1 MREEEQKTFVTAV
14 DFGSS
19 ALRAAA
25 ATQNEDGTLHILG
38 VEEIAKKGYIKSGMI
53 TNSTDASMQLG
64 RILLLLTNRV
74 HTQRE
79 IQATFVSIGGRLLQV
94 KTVPVKRNLLT
105 KSYITK
111 RLLED
116 MQKESIEKIS
126 ESYPDMTG
134 FNSEP
139 IQYIL
144 DDVAQSEVPS
154 STQKAQMLQTDYNV
168 FFIKKETWDK
178 LKGSFDRA
186 CKDIKYC
193 WAKPIPQM
201 TALLS
206 ETDSEEGCAIIAFG
220 AQTTT
225 LSIYGNNYCQ
235 FVKMVPFGGDHITKD
250 LQSLKISFD
259 TAEKLKRGFGY
270 ASPRY
275 IKNVQC
281 LRMQSTDPDNPTIT
295 IDNTLIAHVI
305 KARLDE
311 IVQPI
316 LTEIEKSRDK
326 IGHIYITGGGTM
338 LKGLIPYL
346 KEKTGIATDFGSHA
360 DWLDESTDKEYY
372 KPKYATLIGTLAL
385 AIDYQKN
392 HSESLTESPIG
403 KKKLSEKLKDKIL
416 DIFTE

>member
-1 MREEEQKTFVTAV
+1 MREEQKTLVTAV

-19 ALRAAA
+19 ALRAAT

-38 VEEIAKKGYIKSGMI
+38 VEEIIKRGYIKSGMI

-64 RILLLLTNRV
+64 RILLLLANRI
-74 HTQRE
+74 HAQE
-79 IQATFVSIGGRLLQV
+79 DIQAIFASVGGRLLQV
-94 KTVPVKRNLLT
+94 KNVPVKRNLLT

-126 ESYPDMTG
+126 ESYSDMTG
-134 FNSEP
+134 LNSEP

-144 DDVAQSEVPS
+144 DNVAQTDVPS
-154 STQKAQMLQTDYNV
+154 STQKAQVLQVDYNV
-168 FFIKKETWDK
+168 FFIKKETWEK

-193 WAKPIPQM
+193 WAKPMPQM

-206 ETDSEEGCAIIAFG
+206 ETDSEDGCAIIDFG

-225 LSIYGNNYCQ
+225 LNIYRDNYCQ
-235 FVKMVPFGGDHITKD
+235 FVKMVPLGGDHITKD
-250 LQSLKISFD
+250 LQSLQISFD
-259 TAEKLKRGFGY
+259 TAEKLKKGFGY
-270 ASPRY
+270 ASPQY
-275 IKNVQC
+275 IKNVQS
-281 LRMQSTDPDNPTIT
+281 LRMQSTNPDNPKIT
-295 IDNTLIAHVI
+295 IDTILIAQVI

-311 IVQPI
+311 IILPI
-316 LTEIEKSRDK
+316 LTEIEKSKDK
-326 IGHIYITGGGTM
+326 IGHLYVTGAGAM
-338 LKGLIPYL
+338 LRGLIPYL
-346 KEKTGIATDFGSHA
+346 QEKTGIATDFGSHA

-385 AIDYQKN
+385 AMDYQRN

-403 KKKLSEKLKDKIL
+403 KKKLSDKVKEKIL
-416 DIFTE
+416 EIFTE

>member
-1 MREEEQKTFVTAV
+1 MREEQKTLVTAV

-19 ALRAAA
+19 ALRAAT

-38 VEEIAKKGYIKSGMI
+38 VEEIIKRGYIKSGMI

-64 RILLLLTNRV
+64 RILLLLSNRI
-74 HTQRE
+74 HAQE
-79 IQATFVSIGGRLLQV
+79 DIQTTFASIGGRLLQV
-94 KTVPVKRNLLT
+94 KNVPVKRNLLT

-126 ESYPDMTG
+126 ETYPDMTG

-139 IQYIL
+139 IRYIL
-144 DDVAQSEVPS
+144 DNVAQTEAPT
-154 STQKAQMLQTDYNV
+154 STQKAQILQVDYNV
-168 FFIKKETWDK
+168 FFIKKETWEK

-206 ETDSEEGCAIIAFG
+206 ETDSEEGCAIIDFG

-225 LSIYGNNYCQ
+225 LSIYKDNYCQ
-235 FVKMVPFGGDHITKD
+235 FVKMVPLGGDHITKD
-250 LQSLKISFD
+250 LQSLQISFD
-259 TAEKLKRGFGY
+259 TAEKLKKGFGF

-275 IKNVQC
+275 IKNVQV
-281 LRMQSTDPDNPTIT
+281 LRMQSTNPNNPTIT
-295 IDNTLIAHVI
+295 IDNTLIAQVI
-305 KARLDE
+305 NARLDE
-311 IVQPI
+311 TVHPI
-316 LTEIEKSRDK
+316 LAEIGKSKDK
-326 IGHIYITGGGTM
+326 IGHIYITGGGAM
-338 LKGLIPYL
+338 LRGLIPYL
-346 KEKTGIATDFGSHA
+346 QETTGIATDFGSHA

-385 AIDYQKN
+385 ATDYQKS
-392 HSESLTESPIG
+392 HSETLSKSPIG
-403 KKKLSEKLKDKIL
+403 TKKLGEKLKEKIL